1 MLRQEILKTYRKEKS
16 IRKTVE
22 KTGAPFETVRRILI
36 TEGLHTSPK
45 IKRIRELTAAGMPPA
60 DIAELLQCSKSS
72 VIANMPY
79 PRGCRADWPE
89 TQNARRIRA
98 CRARKKKRD
107 LKELEKSQDQ

>member
-1 MLRQEILKTYRKEKS
+1 MLRQEILKTYRNEKS

-45 IKRIRELTAAGMPPA
+45 IERIRELTAAGMPPA

-72 VIANMPY
+72 VIANMPE

-89 TQNARRIRA
+89 TQNAKRIRA
-98 CRARKKKRD
+98 CRARKK
-107 LKELEKSQDQ
+107 EATNEPTE